1 VLAEYIGSLIQ
12 IMILCVIN
20 FCLLKTKGFTKQRV
34 LSVILLAGS
43 GPLFFMYIGI
53 IGIFIPVIFLFVI
66 NYWQTKDKL
75 GSFIVPLFSLF
86 ILVISDHLSA
96 LMEIYLFNFSFEN
109 VETDLSY
116 MLIHLLMIF
125 FFCMVLTI
133 FTNII
138 IRRIGLWVPYIRKY
152 GLILALLIGVTIV
165 FIYIN
170 ILISSRIGFSNE
182 IVQLN
187 SYIFFLYLI
196 FFVSI
201 LGLLFSSIV
210 KEIKVKSKQEEYKQL
225 RIYSENLEDMY
236 SELQKFRHDYINILT
251 SMSEYIRMGDMKE
264 LESYFNQKIMP
275 ASEGIRLNKY
285 KLESLK
291 NIKITEV
298 KGTLVSKLM
307 KAEDAGVDISVEV
320 AEPIEH
326 INIESISLC
335 RSLGI
340 LLDNAIEESV
350 EHEDGKVT
358 IAFIKKETS
367 ILIIVVNTFAG
378 EAPKLYKVF
387 EEGYSTKG
395 ENRGLGLTSLKDI
408 VSTLDNVTLET
419 KIEGNQFFQVI
430 EILG

>member
-1 VLAEYIGSLIQ
+1 
-12 IMILCVIN
+12 
-20 FCLLKTKGFTKQRV
+20 
-34 LSVILLAGS
+34 
-43 GPLFFMYIGI
+43 
-53 IGIFIPVIFLFVI
+53 
-66 NYWQTKDKL
+66 
-75 GSFIVPLFSLF
+75 
-86 ILVISDHLSA
+86 
-96 LMEIYLFNFSFEN
+96 IYLFNFSFEN

-285 KLESLK
+285 KLESL
-291 NIKITEV
+291 
-298 KGTLVSKLM
+298 
-307 KAEDAGVDISVEV
+307 
-320 AEPIEH
+320 
-326 INIESISLC
+326 SLC
-335 RSLGI
+335 RSLGN

-408 VSTLDNVTLET
+408 VSTL
-419 KIEGNQFFQVI
+419 
-430 EILG
+430 